1 MKPIRLFQ
9 KAIALS
15 TTAAPFIVRF
25 DKNVPDDVE
34 IFNQLNFYMN

>member
-1 MKPIRLFQ
+1 MKPIQFFQ

-15 TTAAPFIVRF
+15 TTAAPFIIRF